1 MHVKPRERAKTVV
14 NIGRRVDIL
23 RKEKKKITVLTA
35 KNMDTSL
42 KNVTERR
49 SMGKNASTVTIR
61 VTKKRYAGIYKNM
74 TE

>member
-35 KNMDTSL
+35 KNMDT
-42 KNVTERR
+42 
-49 SMGKNASTVTIR
+49 
-61 VTKKRYAGIYKNM
+61 
-74 TE
+74 